1 MSVVSLVK
9 DLSMKKFN
17 GITAV
22 CFVDSVYSM
31 LLYLLVYGKKQFE
44 STYFFVSEAISVE
57 VQSKLKYKQFLSLHK
72 MEAMP
77 LIKPIRYLSIRFCRL
92 IWMTNGRD
100 CNGRLKPYS
109 LFIR

>member
-31 LLYLLVYGKKQFE
+31 LLYLLVYGKKQYDARTNL
-44 STYFFVSEAISVE
+44 SLQVVE
-57 VQSKLKYKQFLSLHK
+57 NVKSNLNQLIFLFQKQSQLKYRVS
-72 MEAMP
+72 
-77 LIKPIRYLSIRFCRL
+77 
-92 IWMTNGRD
+92 
-100 CNGRLKPYS
+100 
-109 LFIR
+109 

>member
-31 LLYLLVYGKKQFE
+31 LLYLLVYGKSNLNQLIFLFQKQ
-44 STYFFVSEAISVE
+44 S
-57 VQSKLKYKQFLSLHK
+57 QLKYRVS
-72 MEAMP
+72 
-77 LIKPIRYLSIRFCRL
+77 
-92 IWMTNGRD
+92 
-100 CNGRLKPYS
+100 
-109 LFIR
+109 

>member
-31 LLYLLVYGKKQFE
+31 LLYLLVYGKNGSDASSCQ
-44 STYFFVSEAISVE
+44 V
-57 VQSKLKYKQFLSLHK
+57 
-72 MEAMP
+72 
-77 LIKPIRYLSIRFCRL
+77 YLSFSSL
-92 IWMTNGRD
+92 
-100 CNGRLKPYS
+100 PYLLLALAFFKDITHLWTRS
-109 LFIR
+109 LVVFIRIAA

>member
-1 MSVVSLVK
+1 MSVGSLVK

-44 STYFFVSEAISVE
+44 STYFFVSEAI
-57 VQSKLKYKQFLSLHK
+57 
-72 MEAMP
+72 
-77 LIKPIRYLSIRFCRL
+77 
-92 IWMTNGRD
+92 
-100 CNGRLKPYS
+100 
-109 LFIR
+109 

>member
-44 STYFFVSEAISVE
+44 STYFFVSEAISFNF
-57 VQSKLKYKQFLSLHK
+57 STS
-72 MEAMP
+72 
-77 LIKPIRYLSIRFCRL
+77 
-92 IWMTNGRD
+92 MTAE
-100 CNGRLKPYS
+100 
-109 LFIR
+109 

>member
-31 LLYLLVYGKKQFE
+31 LLYLLVYGKKQFCNQLI
-44 STYFFVSEAISVE
+44 FLFQK
-57 VQSKLKYKQFLSLHK
+57 QSQLKYRVS
-72 MEAMP
+72 
-77 LIKPIRYLSIRFCRL
+77 
-92 IWMTNGRD
+92 
-100 CNGRLKPYS
+100 
-109 LFIR
+109 

>member
-1 MSVVSLVK
+1 
-9 DLSMKKFN
+9 MKKFN

-77 LIKPIRYLSIRFCRL
+77 RL
-92 IWMTNGRD
+92 VSVFIVFFFTVLVIGI
-100 CNGRLKPYS
+100 G
-109 LFIR
+109 LF

>member
-44 STYFFVSEAISVE
+44 STYFLFQK
-57 VQSKLKYKQFLSLHK
+57 QSQLKYRVS
-72 MEAMP
+72 
-77 LIKPIRYLSIRFCRL
+77 
-92 IWMTNGRD
+92 
-100 CNGRLKPYS
+100 
-109 LFIR
+109 

>member
-44 STYFFVSEAISVE
+44 STYFLCFRS
-57 VQSKLKYKQFLSLHK
+57 
-72 MEAMP
+72 
-77 LIKPIRYLSIRFCRL
+77 
-92 IWMTNGRD
+92 WG
-100 CNGRLKPYS
+100 
-109 LFIR
+109 FINHFSS

>member
-31 LLYLLVYGKKQFE
+31 LLYLLVYGKRRKKKQ
-44 STYFFVSEAISVE
+44 
-57 VQSKLKYKQFLSLHK
+57 
-72 MEAMP
+72 
-77 LIKPIRYLSIRFCRL
+77 
-92 IWMTNGRD
+92 G
-100 CNGRLKPYS
+100 
-109 LFIR
+109 

>member
-57 VQSKLKYKQFLSLHK
+57 VQSKLKYKQFLSLQRC
-72 MEAMP
+72 
-77 LIKPIRYLSIRFCRL
+77 LVLSGVFIVFFFTVL
-92 IWMTNGRD
+92 VIGL
-100 CNGRLKPYS
+100 G
-109 LFIR
+109 LF

>member
-1 MSVVSLVK
+1 MVMEKKDVLTPKKDCSMSVVSLVK

-44 STYFFVSEAISVE
+44 STYFCFRSN
-57 VQSKLKYKQFLSLHK
+57 LS
-72 MEAMP
+72 
-77 LIKPIRYLSIRFCRL
+77 
-92 IWMTNGRD
+92 
-100 CNGRLKPYS
+100 
-109 LFIR
+109 

>member
-31 LLYLLVYGKKQFE
+31 LLYLLVYG
-44 STYFFVSEAISVE
+44 
-57 VQSKLKYKQFLSLHK
+57 LSLIHIS
-72 MEAMP
+72 EP
-77 LIKPIRYLSIRFCRL
+77 TR
-92 IWMTNGRD
+92 
-100 CNGRLKPYS
+100 PY
-109 LFIR
+109 

>member
-44 STYFFVSEAISVE
+44 STYFSLYIKWKRCLV
-57 VQSKLKYKQFLSLHK
+57 LSGVFIVFFFTVLV
-72 MEAMP
+72 
-77 LIKPIRYLSIRFCRL
+77 IGI
-92 IWMTNGRD
+92 G
-100 CNGRLKPYS
+100 
-109 LFIR
+109 LF

>member
-1 MSVVSLVK
+1 MVMEKKDVLTPKKDCSMSVVSLVK

-44 STYFFVSEAISVE
+44 STYFLFQK
-57 VQSKLKYKQFLSLHK
+57 QSQLKYRVS
-72 MEAMP
+72 
-77 LIKPIRYLSIRFCRL
+77 
-92 IWMTNGRD
+92 
-100 CNGRLKPYS
+100 
-109 LFIR
+109 